1 MEQNINKL
9 ISIIIPT
16 YNVENYISRGLESCI
31 NQTYKNIEIIVVD
44 DGSIDNTCKVV
55 EEYIKKD
62 NRIFLYK
69 KDNSGV
75 SATRNLGIHK
85 AKGDY
90 CIYLDSDDWLNDS
103 AIEIL
108 VNNIDDNDL
117 VMCSYS
123 NYINGEIK
131 EARYYNPLTLSKNHI
146 LLCASK
152 KEYHLDSSCFKLFDL
167 NIIKNNHIYFDE
179 AITNIEDGLFVFNY
193 LHYIR
198 KAKYIDGSLW
208 IVNKREGSV
217 TSKPFSESRLTCINA
232 IHKMI
237 NDFNNSYDTHQNL
250 LLNLACTLRYV
261 IISMFYSNNKG
272 KYKKLIKK
280 YKKELRETIKLKEF
294 PYCSLYDLL
303 TFLFFGYIPYFLLNP
318 FMKLW
323 KKARGRV

>member
-1 MEQNINKL
+1 MKKENAL
-9 ISIIIPT
+9 ISIIIPS
-16 YNVENYISRGLESCI
+16 YNVENYISKGLESCI

-62 NRIFLYK
+62 KRISLHK
-69 KDNSGV
+69 KENSGV
-75 SATRNLGIHK
+75 SATRNLGINK
-85 AKGDY
+85 ANGDY
-90 CIYLDSDDWLNDS
+90 CLFLDSDDWLNDD

-117 VMCSYS
+117 VICSYS

-131 EARYYNPLTLSKNHI
+131 EARYYNPLTLTKNHI

-152 KEYHLDSSCFKLFDL
+152 KEYYLDSSCFKLFDL
-167 NIIKNNHIYFDE
+167 SIIKNNHIYFDE

-198 KAKYIDGSLW
+198 KAKYIDDLLW
-208 IVNKREGSV
+208 TVNKREGSV
-217 TSKPFSESRLTCINA
+217 TSKPFSESRLTCIDA

-237 NDFNNSYDTHQNL
+237 NEFNNSYDTHQNL
-250 LLNLACTLRYV
+250 LLYLACTLRYV

-272 KYKKLIKK
+272 KYKILIKK
-280 YKKELRETIKLKEF
+280 HKKELRETIKLKEF

-303 TFLFFGYIPYFLLNP
+303 TFLFFGYAPYFLLNP
-318 FMKLW
+318 FMRLW
-323 KKARGRV
+323 KIVLRRT